1 MGFLTGTILFALSLF
16 LTMVGGAELGYRKGQ
31 RDLDQEQDRKI
42 EGLGTI
48 DSAIFGLLGLLLAFT
63 FTNALSGLSIRRVS
77 VVNEANAI
85 GTAYLR
91 LDLLAPASQAQ
102 LRPLYREYLE
112 ERIKLYASSE
122 NPSLAQEI
130 FTKTAALQTQIWRL
144 TADSVLEEKHPA
156 IMTLALS
163 AANEMID
170 SASTRNQATIN
181 HPPQIVYLFL
191 FIFAVASALLIG
203 YNLANNPKRPY
214 FHVVLF
220 CFLISAVVY
229 VIVDLEY
236 PRRGLFQIQMGD
248 KVLKDTLEGMR

>member
-16 LTMVGGAELGYRKGQ
+16 LTMVGGVEIGYRKGKN
-31 RDLDQEQDRKI
+31 DLSQDQDGKI

-63 FTNALSGLSIRRVS
+63 FTNALSGLNSRRAS

-91 LDLLAPASQAQ
+91 LDLLAPADQAT

-112 ERIKLYASSE
+112 ERIKLYASFDS
-122 NPSLAQEI
+122 PSLTQEI
-130 FTKTAALQTQIWRL
+130 LAKTTTLQTQIWRL
-144 TADSVLEEKHPA
+144 TSDAVLQEKHPA

-170 SASTRNQATIN
+170 SASARNQAAIN
-181 HPPQIVYLFL
+181 HPPKIVYLFL
-191 FIFAVASALLIG
+191 FTFAVVSALLIG

-220 CFLISAVVY
+220 CFLISTVVY

-236 PRRGLFQIQMGD
+236 PRKGLFQIQMGD
-248 KVLKDTLEGMR
+248 QVLTDTLEGMR

>member
-1 MGFLTGTILFALSLF
+1 
-16 LTMVGGAELGYRKGQ
+16 MVGGAEVGYRKGK
-31 RDLDQEQDRKI
+31 RDLSQDQDSKI

-48 DSAIFGLLGLLLAFT
+48 DSTIFGLLGLLLAFT
-63 FTNALSGLSIRRVS
+63 FTNALSGLSSRRAL
-77 VVNEANAI
+77 VVDEANAI

-91 LDLLAPASQAQ
+91 LDLLAPANQAK

-112 ERIKLYASSE
+112 ERIKLYASFE
-122 NPSLAQEI
+122 NLSLTQE
-130 FTKTAALQTQIWRL
+130 TLAKTTALQTQIWRL
-144 TADSVLEEKHPA
+144 TSNSVLQEKHPA

-163 AANEMID
+163 SANEMID
-170 SASTRNQATIN
+170 AASTRNQATIN
-181 HPPQIVYLFL
+181 HPPTIVYLFL

-248 KVLKDTLEGMR
+248 KVLNDTLEGMR

>member
-1 MGFLTGTILFALSLF
+1 MSFVAGTILFALSLF
-16 LTMVGGAELGYRKGQ
+16 LTMVGGAEIGYRKG
-31 RDLDQEQDRKI
+31 RKDLSQDQDNKI

-63 FTNALSGLSIRRVS
+63 FTNALSGLSSRRTD

-91 LDLLAPASQAQ
+91 LNLLAPENQAK

-112 ERIKLYASSE
+112 ERIKLYANFE
-122 NPSLAQEI
+122 NRTLTQELL
-130 FTKTAALQTQIWRL
+130 TKTTALQAQIWRL
-144 TADSVLEEKHPA
+144 TSDSVLQEKHPA
-156 IMTLALS
+156 IMTLVLS
-163 AANEMID
+163 AANDMID
-170 SASTRNQATIN
+170 SASTRNQAAIN
-181 HPPQIVYLFL
+181 HPPKIVYSFL

-220 CFLISAVVY
+220 CFLISAIVY

-236 PRRGLFQIQMGD
+236 PRKGLFQIQMGD
-248 KVLKDTLEGMR
+248 QVLTDTLEGMR